1 MGIGRLLSIVPLS
14 SLKIL
19 HLNSFERLRAKVP
32 IFFPA
37 FALGLA
43 HWNWEVRRAPKSQE
57 VIELERADQE
67 GGQA

>member
-37 FALGLA
+37 FARHGALELGSA
-43 HWNWEVRRAPKSQE
+43 RAPKSQE